1 MTLWVQ
7 CRTLTYFYTIE
18 SVWAPKKWAQIFKN
32 FTNFSNFNQF
42 NNCPFF
48 STNYFITLLVWDRKA
63 AKPSRNFCRPV
74 CLTVC
79 SPTLLLKSRSPYIYR
94 YAQKISAYSTRVGG
108 TTLPRLLAVVVMVA
122 EIYFQLL
129 KMIPDALTSIRH
141 YCLSV
146 KAMAWKHTA
155 NHINNSDP
163 GHTRSKQQLEKNLK
177 ITFASLSKKAVE
189 KNKQKKIM
197 AIAKLFALHANVKK
211 YSSLEINMCHFI
223 VSWKRCFNSLIY
235 LSTSFVR
242 FTPRTTH
249 RIFVCFLKQ
258 VDRRPIK
265 TKKQT
270 KTTNK

>member
-1 MTLWVQ
+1 MSACLSD
-7 CRTLTYFYTIE
+7 
-18 SVWAPKKWAQIFKN
+18 SVL
-32 FTNFSNFNQF
+32 SNTF
-42 NNCPFF
+42 
-48 STNYFITLLVWDRKA
+48 VK
-63 AKPSRNFCRPV
+63 V
-74 CLTVC
+74 
-79 SPTLLLKSRSPYIYR
+79 YR

-108 TTLPRLLAVVVMVA
+108 TTPPRLLAIVVMVA
-122 EIYFQLL
+122 EICFQLL

-155 NHINNSDP
+155 NHFNNSGP

-197 AIAKLFALHANVKK
+197 AIAKLFALHANAKK

-249 RIFVCFLKQ
+249 RIFLCFLKQ
-258 VDRRPIK
+258 VDRSPIK